1 MAATTTSPS
10 IGGRRRRLM
19 AAQKPKPTMT
29 IASTRRR
36 SAFTIFT
43 RLNVDESFKISTHH
57 LHAPVKVLTNV
68 ERLGLLSKAEG
79 RAGRAVG
86 GRPQTP
92 APPACCC
99 RSRRLPWCTSS
110 TRSTRGRWRCRPPSP
125 ASCPGCRPRRRAEP
139 SERRRQGLQY
149 REHQKQGMTLGSHAF

>member
-1 MAATTTSPS
+1 
-10 IGGRRRRLM
+10 M

-43 RLNVDESFKISTHH
+43 RLDVDESFKISTHH

-68 ERLGLLSKAEG
+68 ERLGLLSKAED
-79 RAGRAVG
+79 RAGRAVR

-110 TRSTRGRWRCRPPSP
+110 TRSTRGRWRCWPPSP

-139 SERRRQGLQY
+139 SEAQTTRIAVQRTSEAGHDSGLA
-149 REHQKQGMTLGSHAF
+149 RILILLHRAVCFCEDRD